1 MAKKKVAIIAASAVL
16 GVSVVTAGAILL
28 PKLLK
33 GSLKMTD
40 FVVDASNV
48 KTVYQVEET
57 VSLDGLVMK
66 AFFNDETTDD
76 VALNEVK
83 IYLGEEEITNNLS
96 KITESKGVKTVKVV
110 YSTKYGEDFAE
121 FTVTVNEEAV
131 SLVSIIGFNEP
142 TFLSDYKAN
151 IAAATN
157 DTADA
162 NFEQKFFANEETAY
176 YVVGDDNAFKFL
188 PVAQVYNED
197 DFSTE
202 TLTSFKATSTVQVMD
217 GTEFAPLTKQAK
229 AGAEFVYEYYQGETL
244 LVTETRGKKTSV
256 LQTVRV
262 ERGSRFLEKP
272 VSTFMKLIAAKVEI
286 PLKS

>member
-1 MAKKKVAIIAASAVL
+1 
-16 GVSVVTAGAILL
+16 
-28 PKLLK
+28 
-33 GSLKMTD
+33 
-40 FVVDASNV
+40 VDASNV

-162 NFEQKFFANEETAY
+162 NFEQKFFANE
-176 YVVGDDNAFKFL
+176 G
-188 PVAQVYNED
+188 
-197 DFSTE
+197 
-202 TLTSFKATSTVQVMD
+202 
-217 GTEFAPLTKQAK
+217 
-229 AGAEFVYEYYQGETL
+229 
-244 LVTETRGKKTSV
+244 
-256 LQTVRV
+256 
-262 ERGSRFLEKP
+262 
-272 VSTFMKLIAAKVEI
+272 I
-286 PLKS
+286 